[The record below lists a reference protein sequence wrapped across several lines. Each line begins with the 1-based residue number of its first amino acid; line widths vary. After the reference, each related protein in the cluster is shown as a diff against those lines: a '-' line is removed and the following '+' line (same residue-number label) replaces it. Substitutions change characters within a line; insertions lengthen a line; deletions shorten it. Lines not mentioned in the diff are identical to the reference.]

1 VSTDSKTGHGTHL
14 VNLTKPWQHLRDA
27 AKLEGVR
34 LYDAVRHSFA
44 SVAISTHGHALS
56 VVGELLGHTQA
67 ATTKRYA
74 HLHDEA
80 ARAAVKEIGG
90 SIAAALNREVTA

>member
-1 VSTDSKTGHGTHL
+1 MHEQVVFLVSSPAL
-14 VNLTKPWQHLRDA
+14 A
-27 AKLEGVR
+27 
-34 LYDAVRHSFA
+34 LYDACRHSFA
-44 SVAISTHGHALS
+44 SIAISTHGHALS

-80 ARAAVKEIGG
+80 ARAAVTEIGG
-90 SIAAALNREVTA
+90 TIAAALKRKVTA